1 MAGGGPGCAGS
12 LAWLAIGPH
21 QLKTADLRQS
31 RHRDQKKCS
40 LPAAAASPARE
51 LALPAVR
58 VRPVQAIT
66 QLLQAARLGDRAAAD
81 AVVAQLYTDLQRL
94 ARRQVRDAGHLTLL
108 DTTAL
113 VHEAW
118 LRVAGA
124 PGAEF
129 PDRRHFLAYA
139 AQAMRSVVVDL
150 VRARRAER
158 RGGGQAELTLDTAI
172 ADQLP
177 QSDDEV
183 LRVHEALDELAQLEP
198 RLAQVVEMRYFA
210 GLREPEIAEA
220 LGVTERTVQRDWQKA
235 RLFLSMSL
243 A

>member
-1 MAGGGPGCAGS
+1 MS
-12 LAWLAIGPH
+12 
-21 QLKTADLRQS
+21 D
-31 RHRDQKKCS
+31 
-40 LPAAAASPARE
+40 
-51 LALPAVR
+51 
-58 VRPVQAIT
+58 IT

-81 AVVAQLYTDLQRL
+81 QVVAQLYAELRRI
-94 ARRQVRDAGHLTLL
+94 ARRQVRRAGDLTLL

-118 LRVAGA
+118 LRLSGTE
-124 PGAEF
+124 GKDF

-139 AQAMRSVVVDL
+139 AQAMRSVVIDL
-150 VRARRAER
+150 VRARQAER
-158 RGGGQAELTLDTAI
+158 RGGGQEHLTLNTAIAELT
-172 ADQLP
+172 P
-177 QSDDEV
+177 QGDDDV

-198 RLAQVVEMRYFA
+198 RLAQVVEMRYFG
-210 GLREPEIAEA
+210 GLLEQEIAEA